1 MTGIEMNS
9 AKDGEERTSQGTW
22 EGKKN
27 RTYDRYRKG
36 QRTDKDEHGMG
47 LSRRDTAGTGRNSAK
62 HPQSENFSTN
72 SGKETANELLLG
84 LQRPV
89 NRTGTPEGKQ
99 TLF

>member
-1 MTGIEMNS
+1 MEKKGQVKGLGKGKRIGLMTGTGRGKGRTRMNT
-9 AKDGEERTSQGTW
+9 AW
-22 EGKKN
+22 
-27 RTYDRYRKG
+27 
-36 QRTDKDEHGMG
+36 
-47 LSRRDTAGTGRNSAK
+47 DTAGTGRNSAK

-89 NRTGTPEGKQ
+89 TRTGTPEGKQ